1 MNGLTLGSLF
11 DGIGVFPLAAS
22 RCGIRPLWA
31 SEIEAAPISITQ
43 RHFPDMAHLGDITK
57 LDGGAIPPVHVL
69 TFGSPCQNLSQI
81 GNRTGLA
88 GAKSGLFFHAIRIIQ
103 EMRKATNDLYP
114 VISIWENVM
123 GAFSSNDRMDFRA
136 VLSAFTDTEIP
147 MPASGR
153 WASAGMV
160 RGGCPDLACV
170 EPYFLPSFMQTETAD
185 YFNRNNKRYWHFCF
199 PEEQIMPI
207 PVFISLNVMYDLNV
221 KSIRKGKDSRTHK
234 SLTAHPG
241 TPTMHMLQDS
251 LLHFKNYVKKYPG
264 KDILS
269 MTLEDCMEIIM
280 DHSLSENTGRFH
292 TYLTESGKKKCRS
305 RSLAVSGGY
314 SRTLI
319 TFENGER
326 KEERV
331 DISVYRCRTCGH
343 YHAVLP
349 YHVII
354 PYVSYSVQFIL
365 SLFIDRK
372 VRKMTVSALLRK
384 YGLSRTTYYRLLK
397 KLAPYYVI
405 HRMTRDSYGMS
416 LFVQAQADGRR
427 LLDSVFTASCM
438 ALMEGSRTLHKQR
451 PTSGTSPSLPE

>member
-160 RGGCPDLACV
+160 RGGCPDLAWRLTDAQHWARPRLARRQRVFLVADFGGRRAPAILFKPRPMLPLPAPCTAGGLPAPGGDRGLFLKQGGAYHHKTLSRV
-170 EPYFLPSFMQTETAD
+170 PYAGGCQGGGTNSVPKQLRISSRPFSHSVS
-185 YFNRNNKRYWHFCF
+185 RYCDT
-199 PEEQIMPI
+199 
-207 PVFISLNVMYDLNV
+207 VC
-221 KSIRKGKDSRTHK
+221 
-234 SLTAHPG
+234 
-241 TPTMHMLQDS
+241 
-251 LLHFKNYVKKYPG
+251 LLVR
-264 KDILS
+264 
-269 MTLEDCMEIIM
+269 
-280 DHSLSENTGRFH
+280 GR
-292 TYLTESGKKKCRS
+292 
-305 RSLAVSGGY
+305 SGGRLY
-314 SRTLI
+314 S
-319 TFENGER
+319 F
-326 KEERV
+326 
-331 DISVYRCRTCGH
+331 
-343 YHAVLP
+343 P
-349 YHVII
+349 YGI
-354 PYVSYSVQFIL
+354 
-365 SLFIDRK
+365 
-372 VRKMTVSALLRK
+372 
-384 YGLSRTTYYRLLK
+384 
-397 KLAPYYVI
+397 
-405 HRMTRDSYGMS
+405 GM
-416 LFVQAQADGRR
+416 
-427 LLDSVFTASCM
+427 
-438 ALMEGSRTLHKQR
+438 
-451 PTSGTSPSLPE
+451 